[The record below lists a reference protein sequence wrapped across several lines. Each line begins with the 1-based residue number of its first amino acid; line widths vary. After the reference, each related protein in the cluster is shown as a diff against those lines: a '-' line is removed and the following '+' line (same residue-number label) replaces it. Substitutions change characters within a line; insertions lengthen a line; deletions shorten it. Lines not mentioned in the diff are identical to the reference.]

1 METAK
6 ESMVKIIESQ
16 PDDASYED
24 IFQEL
29 ALRMMIDRGIK
40 DSEAE
45 RIISNEEMKKRINT
59 WLK

>member
-29 ALRMMIDRGIK
+29 VLRIIIDRGIK

-45 RIISNEEMKKRINT
+45 RIISNEEVKKRINT
-59 WLK
+59 WSK